1 MFLTLLKTQK
11 ITFFYL
17 LGKKMHTNLHLLF
30 HNFPEIPVPTLNFQT
45 PPLVGDFWAPERGFL
60 AVFGPLKPRKAANFG
75 LPGSVLVALVSIL
88 GHFWS
93 FWGHFWPILVVL
105 RVRILLVWPF
115 CHPWNLAPLPTDFY
129 TFCAHCQSP
138 TFWSVLDFLGPILAN
153 FGRLGTDFWS
163 QLCWFGPVYVRKI

>member
-45 PPLVGDFWAPERGFL
+45 PTLSWRFL
-60 AVFGPLKPRKAANFG
+60 GLWEGIFGCFGPLKPRKVANFG

-88 GHFWS
+88 DCFWSILGHFWR
-93 FWGHFWPILVVL
+93 ILVVL

-138 TFWSVLDFLGPILAN
+138 TFWSVLDFLGSN
-153 FGRLGTDFWS
+153 FGKFWS
-163 QLCWFGPVYVRKI
+163 TWDRFLVPALLIWLCSRA

>member
-30 HNFPEIPVPTLNFQT
+30 HNFPEITVPPWIFKPQ
-45 PPLVGDFWAPERGFL
+45 PLVGDFWGSGRGFL
-60 AVFGPLKPRKAANFG
+60 AVFGPLKPRKVANFG

-88 GHFWS
+88 GCFWS
-93 FWGHFWPILVVL
+93 ILGHFWWILVVL

-138 TFWSVLDFLGPILAN
+138 TFWSVLDFLGPN
-153 FGRLGTDFWS
+153 FGKFWS
-163 QLCWFGPVYVRKI
+163 IWDPFLVPALLIWSCLRA